1 MSPSRQLQYAVT
13 DEDLPADKFD
23 KEFNEHL
30 NINELNN
37 VLDYEDYS
45 DKIEKWVENFNS
57 KLISYYLENWNKSTD
72 NNFRDKLCRDFNYWL
87 RDVIDKV
94 KKKVKNTSKA
104 NDMVDKITERAKLIF
119 TDDYVFKCPLDMRGT
134 EEERYIKKELD
145 NYCENRDSFEN
156 KLTSYD
162 HTVCEK
168 YKNYISYAKNKFIH
182 FFSYRSIENRDY
194 LKINENCNF
203 DKRCGIFPQIQCD
216 SNKNKVI
223 REVLSSENELC
234 VSSIKYSPPA
244 PLQEGDQESTESS
257 PSLKKILSVSTPVAG
272 AIAFSVVL
280 FKLAPVGSLL
290 NRGRSNLNPLKD
302 DFDQPETQDFLN
314 SQDFLGTNPENSM
327 YQIAYHT
334 T

>member
-1 MSPSRQLQYAVT
+1 MHYFQAVT
-13 DEDLPADKFD
+13 DGDLPADKFD
-23 KEFNEHL
+23 TECIEHL
-30 NINELNN
+30 NINELND
-37 VLDYEDYS
+37 VLDHEDYS

-57 KLISYYLENWNKSTD
+57 KLISYYIENWDKSKEK
-72 NNFRDKLCRDFNYWL
+72 NFRDKLCRDFNYL
-87 RDVIDKV
+87 LGDVIDKV
-94 KKKVKNTSKA
+94 KKKVKNTTKA
-104 NDMVDKITERAKLIF
+104 SAMVRKIKERANLIF
-119 TDDYVFKCPLDMRGT
+119 KDDHIFKCPLDIRGT

-156 KLTSYD
+156 KLKPYD

-168 YKNYISYAKNKFIH
+168 YKNYISYTKNKFIN
-182 FFSYRSIENRDY
+182 FFSHRSIENRDY
-194 LKINENCNF
+194 LKISENCNF
-203 DKRCGIFPQIQCD
+203 DKKCGIFPQIQCD
-216 SNKNKVI
+216 SNGNKVI
-223 REVLSSENELC
+223 KVLSSENELC

-257 PSLKKILSVSTPVAG
+257 LKKILSVSTPVAG
-272 AIAFSVVL
+272 AIAFSLVL
-280 FKLAPVGSLL
+280 FKFAPVGSLL
-290 NRGRSNLNPLKD
+290 NRGRSNFNPLQD